1 MTSKE
6 KIKAVVKEEE
16 TNDMFVK
23 VADLEKFMQQISF
36 TLMSIVN
43 GINQTIDEL
52 KKESPSDDNKD

>member
-6 KIKAVVKEEE
+6 ETTAVVEEEE

-23 VADLEKFMQQISF
+23 VADLESFMQQVSF
-36 TLMSIVN
+36 TLMSVVN